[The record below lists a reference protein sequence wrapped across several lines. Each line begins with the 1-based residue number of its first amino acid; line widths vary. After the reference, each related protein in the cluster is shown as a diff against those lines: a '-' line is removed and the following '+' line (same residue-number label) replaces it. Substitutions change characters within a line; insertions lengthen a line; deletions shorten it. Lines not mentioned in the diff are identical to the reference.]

1 LRKKRLD
8 FAEKWVNIYIFSALF
23 LTTWLRGQ
31 KASKKSEKKVKTG
44 EFFRMAQ
51 DIKK

>member
-1 LRKKRLD
+1 L
-8 FAEKWVNIYIFSALF
+8 FEKWVNIYIVFALF
-23 LTTWLRGQ
+23 LTTCPRAPA
-31 KASKKSEKKVKTG
+31 ASKKSEKKVKMG